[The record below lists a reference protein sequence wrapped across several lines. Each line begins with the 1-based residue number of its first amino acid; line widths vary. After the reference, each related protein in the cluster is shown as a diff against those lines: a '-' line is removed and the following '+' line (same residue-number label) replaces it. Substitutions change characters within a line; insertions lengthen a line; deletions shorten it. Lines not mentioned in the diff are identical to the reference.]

1 MTAGTIAIVRKAG
14 KKYQVAF
21 APVAIQNAA
30 KYTRSVPKE
39 YIARNG
45 HDVTP
50 AFVAYAK
57 PIVGELP
64 PCEVL

>member
-1 MTAGTIAIVRKAG
+1 RAAA
-14 KKYQVAF
+14 KKYQAAF
-21 APVAIQNAA
+21 VPMPIREAA
-30 KYTRSVPKE
+30 KETRSLPKE

-50 AFVAYAK
+50 AFLDYVR
-57 PIVGELP
+57 PLVGELP

>member
-1 MTAGTIAIVRKAG
+1 M
-14 KKYQVAF
+14 AF
-21 APVAIQNAA
+21 APVPIQNAA
-30 KYTRSVPKE
+30 KFTRSVPKE

-50 AFVAYAK
+50 AFVEYAR

-64 PCEVL
+64 KCEVF